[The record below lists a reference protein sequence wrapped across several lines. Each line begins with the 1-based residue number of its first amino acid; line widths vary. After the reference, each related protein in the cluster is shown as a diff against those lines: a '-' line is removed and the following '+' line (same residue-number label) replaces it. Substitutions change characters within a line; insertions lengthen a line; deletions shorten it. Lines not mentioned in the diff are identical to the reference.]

1 MCVVVGFSTVSL
13 HVNASYASKN
23 HRKCMKRPGWN
34 RIKRIP
40 SNQTI
45 TLQYL
50 RLWGKGIHTVMV
62 QNGWAESDSMHT
74 IVYVCLSVW
83 AHRMMR
89 YMWSTKQNKNK
100 NTTTTTTK
108 RTIEHKTK
116 HVEWETKRS
125 TEWRERNKFP
135 SQNEFVLLFERMNRL
150 LSRYHTKKKNASN
163 LVHSHN
169 HTYVSNGR
177 KKRRRGRG
185 K

>member
-1 MCVVVGFSTVSL
+1 
-13 HVNASYASKN
+13 
-23 HRKCMKRPGWN
+23 MKRPGWN

-100 NTTTTTTK
+100 NTTTTTTTK

-150 LSRYHTKKKNASN
+150 LSRYHTNKKKTPATWYTHTITHTCRTGGKKDEEEEENRLCMN
-163 LVHSHN
+163 KTVEECLLSHQR
-169 HTYVSNGR
+169 V
-177 KKRRRGRG
+177 
-185 K
+185 